1 MTLNPWTGWSEL
13 LPETFKFGLR
23 PVWWGAGTE
32 RHSPPPSLLAK
43 QLLKGFARFPISCI
57 SLLWIIHISRSKQCC
72 ISYCHLCKL
81 NCCEVALQ
89 ELLMA
94 MSRWICLFFNSI
106 SKFLN
111 LSFYQ
116 NCRKII
122 VLRFWKGKTSN
133 TTIATCNCNSRNL
146 PLGPLCLRQ
155 CFLNPSL
162 SSVEWSTSTTQLQKL
177 SHCSAQ
183 SDLQTCGALHLCSS
197 CQALWW
203 W

>member
-1 MTLNPWTGWSEL
+1 M
-13 LPETFKFGLR
+13 LR
-23 PVWWGAGTE
+23 LIQNQWIW
-32 RHSPPPSLLAK
+32 PSLTLTCL
-43 QLLKGFARFPISCI
+43 QARV
-57 SLLWIIHISRSKQCC
+57 
-72 ISYCHLCKL
+72 
-81 NCCEVALQ
+81 VALQ
-89 ELLMA
+89 ELHKA

-122 VLRFWKGKTSN
+122 VLRFWKGKTGN

-162 SSVEWSTSTTQLQKL
+162 SSVEWSDDLPPSTLPCRPPPLIVLMIKTRKTNFLKENGRINLSISWRRKRTSPVPR
-177 SHCSAQ
+177 
-183 SDLQTCGALHLCSS
+183 LC
-197 CQALWW
+197 
-203 W
+203 

>member
-1 MTLNPWTGWSEL
+1 MHCAWTCTCSRNAWIK
-13 LPETFKFGLR
+13 TIQR
-23 PVWWGAGTE
+23 Q
-32 RHSPPPSLLAK
+32 PPPKMLRLIQNQWIWPSLTLTCLQA
-43 QLLKGFARFPISCI
+43 
-57 SLLWIIHISRSKQCC
+57 HV
-72 ISYCHLCKL
+72 
-81 NCCEVALQ
+81 VALQ
-89 ELLMA
+89 ELHKA

-146 PLGPLCLRQ
+146 PLGLLCLRQ

-162 SSVEWSTSTTQLQKL
+162 SSVEWSASTTQLQKL

-183 SDLQTCGALHLCSS
+183 SVLQKCGALPLCSS

>member
-1 MTLNPWTGWSEL
+1 MHCAWTCTCSRNAWIK
-13 LPETFKFGLR
+13 TIQR
-23 PVWWGAGTE
+23 Q
-32 RHSPPPSLLAK
+32 PPPKMLRLIQNQWIWPSLTLTCLQA
-43 QLLKGFARFPISCI
+43 
-57 SLLWIIHISRSKQCC
+57 HV
-72 ISYCHLCKL
+72 
-81 NCCEVALQ
+81 VALQ
-89 ELLMA
+89 ELHKA

-116 NCRKII
+116 NCRKVI
-122 VLRFWKGKTSN
+122 VLRFWEGKTSN

-162 SSVEWSTSTTQLQKL
+162 SSVEWSASTTQLQKL

-183 SDLQTCGALHLCSS
+183 SVLQKCGALPLCSS

>member
-1 MTLNPWTGWSEL
+1 MCL
-13 LPETFKFGLR
+13 
-23 PVWWGAGTE
+23 
-32 RHSPPPSLLAK
+32 
-43 QLLKGFARFPISCI
+43 QARV
-57 SLLWIIHISRSKQCC
+57 
-72 ISYCHLCKL
+72 
-81 NCCEVALQ
+81 VALQ
-89 ELLMA
+89 ELHKA

-162 SSVEWSTSTTQLQKL
+162 SSVDWSDDLPLKNCQSNNPKGYIQLLPCTKYCWKL
-177 SHCSAQ
+177 SWI
-183 SDLQTCGALHLCSS
+183 CGKDSQCRGRCDTGEMHEILCQHAKVRDTPINSS
-197 CQALWW
+197 
-203 W
+203 